1 MDWSRILIALA
12 ILATPF
18 VILGVGFLAWRPL
31 YHRVLDLEEQQ
42 VSRCVG
48 EEEEAGDGDGPW

>member
-31 YHRVLDLEEQQ
+31 YHRVLDLEEEQ

-48 EEEEAGDGDGPW
+48 EE